1 MLVPKVSVIMGI
13 YNSKSYDYLE
23 KAISSI
29 LNQTYKDFELI
40 ICDDGSTNECVAW
53 AKEIVGADS
62 RVRFIANEKNS
73 GLPVT
78 LNHCLEES
86 KGEYIARMDD
96 DDICSV
102 ERLERQMDF
111 INTHPE
117 YDIVGTNANICDE
130 NGVIWGEYLL
140 EEIPTKK
147 SFLWNSPII
156 HASTIMKKSSLDEV
170 NGYRVSKETMR
181 CEDYDLFMRMFAKG
195 MKAYTIQE
203 KLYDIRV
210 VNDSTKKHR
219 PMKTRIEEAIVRYKG
234 FKEMG
239 ILMRGIPF
247 IIKPILIGFIP
258 ANLFAKIKEN
268 QY

>member
-1 MLVPKVSVIMGI
+1 MARVSVIMGI
-13 YNSKSYDYLE
+13 YNSKSYEYLE
-23 KAISSI
+23 VALNSI
-29 LNQTYKDFELI
+29 LNQTYADFELI
-40 ICDDGSTNECVAW
+40 ICDDGSTNDCVSW
-53 AKEIVGADS
+53 AKEIVKGDP
-62 RVRFIANEKNS
+62 RVKFIANEINS
-73 GLPVT
+73 GLPFT
-78 LNHCLEES
+78 LNHCL
-86 KGEYIARMDD
+86 KVATGEYIARMDD
-96 DDICSV
+96 DDICST
-102 ERLERQMDF
+102 ERLAKQMAF
-111 INTHPE
+111 LELHPE

-156 HASTIMKKSSLDEV
+156 HASTVMKKSSLDEV

-181 CEDYDLFMRMFAKG
+181 CEDYDLFMRMFARG

-239 ILMRGIPF
+239 ILIKGLPF
-247 IIKPILIGFIP
+247 IIKPILIGLIP
-258 ANLFAKIKEN
+258 AKLFAKIKEN